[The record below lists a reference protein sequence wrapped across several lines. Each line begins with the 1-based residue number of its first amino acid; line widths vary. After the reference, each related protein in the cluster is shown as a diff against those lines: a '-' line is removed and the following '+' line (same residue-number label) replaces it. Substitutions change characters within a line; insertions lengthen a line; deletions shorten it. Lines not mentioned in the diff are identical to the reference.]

1 MLEID
6 MKRAVIISTAVI
18 AMLAFPVNAIADK
31 NHKGYHKHE
40 QRWEDHRDQRR
51 ADAKHRPIHKA
62 KHANYIVKT
71 DYRAV
76 KHRVKQRVNHS
87 AKHHRS
93 AQQRH
98 RNWVNNHGHHNRLS
112 NSKDVDIYYYGPAR
126 HYDRHQRHYR
136 QYPIGHHRHHK
147 RHDHDN
153 DYLEWLGIMY
163 LLNDIYDEDY

>member
-1 MLEID
+1 
-6 MKRAVIISTAVI
+6 MKRAVITGTAVV
-18 AMLAFPVNAIADK
+18 AMLAFPLNAIASSADK
-31 NHKGYHKHE
+31 NHKGYLKHE
-40 QRWEDHRDQRR
+40 QQWQHHREQRR
-51 ADAKHRPIHKA
+51 ADARHRTTHKA
-62 KHANYIVKT
+62 KHAKHIVKT

-76 KHRVKQRVNHS
+76 KHRVNHRVKHQRI
-87 AKHHRS
+87 

-98 RNWVNNHGHHNRLS
+98 RNWVTNHGYHHRLS
-112 NSKDVDIYYYGPAR
+112 NSRDVYIHYYGPAR

-136 QYPIGHHRHHK
+136 QYHIGHHRHHK

>member
-1 MLEID
+1 

-40 QRWEDHRDQRR
+40 QRWEHHRDQRR

-76 KHRVKQRVNHS
+76 KHRVKQRVEQRVNHS

-98 RNWVNNHGHHNRLS
+98 RNWVNNHGHHNWLS
-112 NSKDVDIYYYGPAR
+112 NSRDVYIHYYGPAR